1 MKNLLY
7 LFLFLG
13 TTAIV
18 NAQTSGFNQPWSDS
32 TTSIIIDAFEGNSID
47 FNKLKTDKKVIAII
61 HRATYGLKVDK
72 KIIARKAMT
81 TQNGLLFG
89 SYHLA
94 LSGDPVKQADFYLS
108 NIGDFKNDLLAL
120 DLEVLDSSHMSLPDA
135 AKFISRIVEKTQR
148 YPYLYCNN
156 DVFNTINQ
164 QYDSSS
170 VFAKCKL
177 WYARFRKDI
186 PMFNTKIWQS
196 YTLWQ
201 FSSEI
206 NCTQTGKCL
215 YNVPG
220 TLFDMDINVYNNSSK
235 MLKTV
240 WASQ

>member
-7 LFLFLG
+7 TLFFLH
-13 TTAIV
+13 TTVIV
-18 NAQTSGFNQPWSDS
+18 NAQASEFNQPWLDS
-32 TTSIIIDAFEGNSID
+32 TTCIIIDAFEGNSID
-47 FNKLKTDKKVIAII
+47 FNKLKTDKKVVAII
-61 HRATYGLKVDK
+61 HRATHGLKIDK
-72 KIIARKAMT
+72 KIIERKAIT
-81 TQNGLLFG
+81 TQNGFLFG

-94 LSGDPVKQADFYLS
+94 LSGDPIKQADFYLS

-120 DLEVLDSSHMSLPDA
+120 DLEVLDSSHMTLPDA
-135 AKFISRIVEKTQR
+135 EKFINRIVEKTQR

-177 WYARFRKDI
+177 WYARFRKGI
-186 PMFNTKIWQS
+186 PMFNTKVWQS

-220 TLFDMDINVYNNSSK
+220 TFFDMDINVYNGSLK
-235 MLKTV
+235 MLKMAWV
-240 WASQ
+240 SQ